1 MSTAPAEDNAP
12 KGAVLDVLDKKG
24 KATKTIPVQFNPA
37 SLRLTMSNN
46 VDGGTARGRQ
56 AQQYNGSS
64 STQLHVELEF
74 DTADEGTT
82 DAPVDVRTRTS
93 QIAQFVL
100 PGDKGS
106 KQAPPRVQFRWG
118 SIAVAGVMTN
128 LVEELDFFSADG
140 IPLRAKT
147 TIDIKEQDPK
157 FEALTA
163 GAGANPDSNA
173 QPAGESDPDAAGNG
187 PGSDSPPPTGPD
199 TRTADALDGESAADF
214 LARND
219 QPPEAWRAIAGLV
232 GDALSLAAGASIDF
246 SASLD
251 VGVGIGISAGFE
263 AELDVS
269 VGAQAG
275 LDTGSSS
282 GGVAAGFALAAAGGL
297 SAAIEQ
303 SAIDQTTAVANES
316 RAAFGTP
323 IAVSSGTSAAA
334 AQRPA
339 AQGTSAQ
346 LTPAPRPLPPRADPR
361 ATSYGR
367 GVPLRDR
374 VTPDASLPGAGGWTV
389 IAPLRPPEF
398 AVLIATTDCG
408 CGCSGTVVTQQPST
422 GATIAVATPAPAP
435 APAPQAIG
443 MWGRSRPRKGCCG

>member
-1 MSTAPAEDNAP
+1 MTTQPAEDNAP

-46 VDGGTARGRQ
+46 TDGGTARGRQ
-56 AQQYNGSS
+56 AQQYNGSG

-82 DAPVDVRTRTS
+82 EAPVDVRTRTT
-93 QIAQFVL
+93 QVAQFVL

-118 SIAVAGVMTN
+118 SIAVAGVMTS
-128 LVEELDFFSADG
+128 LVEELDFFSVDG
-140 IPLRAKT
+140 VPLRAKV
-147 TIDIKEQDPK
+147 TIDIKQQDPK
-157 FEALTA
+157 FEALEA
-163 GAGANPDSNA
+163 GAGANPDSGA
-173 QPAGESDPDAAGNG
+173 APAGESTDDATGNG
-187 PGSDSPPPTGPD
+187 PGTAPTEPPSGPD
-199 TRTADALDGESAADF
+199 ARTAEALDGESAADF

-232 GDALSLAAGASIDF
+232 GDALALAAGTSIDF

-251 VGVGIGISAGFE
+251 VGAGIGVSAGFE
-263 AELDVS
+263 AGLDVS
-269 VGAQAG
+269 TGAQAG
-275 LDTGSSS
+275 LDAGAAP
-282 GGVAAGFALAAAGGL
+282 GVSAGFALAAAGGL

-303 SAIDQTTAVANES
+303 TAIDETTAVANQS

-323 IAVSSGTSAAA
+323 VAIAGAGTAAPTSAA
-334 AQRPA
+334 
-339 AQGTSAQ
+339 Q
-346 LTPAPRPLPPRADPR
+346 LTAAPRPLPPRADPR

-389 IAPLRPPEF
+389 IAPLRPP
-398 AVLIATTDCG
+398 AYAATPVATGCG
-408 CGCSGTVVTQQPST
+408 CGCDNTSSTSRQPAAAGTSTVAAPSRQP
-422 GATIAVATPAPAP
+422 
-435 APAPQAIG
+435 IG

>member
-1 MSTAPAEDNAP
+1 MTTQPAEDKAP

-24 KATKTIPVQFNPA
+24 KPTKTIPVQFNPA

-46 VDGGTARGRQ
+46 TDGGIARGRQ
-56 AQQYNGSS
+56 AQQYNGSG

-82 DAPVDVRTRTS
+82 QAPVDVRTRTA
-93 QIAQFVL
+93 QVAQFVL

-118 SIAVAGVMTN
+118 SIAIAGVMTS

-140 IPLRAKT
+140 IPLRAKA
-147 TIDIKEQDPK
+147 TIDIKQQDPK
-157 FEALTA
+157 FEALAA
-163 GAGANPDSNA
+163 GAGANPDSGA
-173 QPAGESDPDAAGNG
+173 ETAGESTSDATGNG
-187 PGSDSPPPTGPD
+187 PGTTTTEPPSGPD
-199 TRTADALDGESAADF
+199 ARTAEALDGESAADF

-219 QPPEAWRAIAGLV
+219 QPPEAWRAVAGLV
-232 GDALSLAAGASIDF
+232 GDALSLAAGTSIDF

-251 VGVGIGISAGFE
+251 VGVGIGVSAGFE
-263 AELDVS
+263 AGLDVS

-275 LDTGSSS
+275 LDSASAQ
-282 GGVAAGFALAAAGGL
+282 GVSAGIALAAAGGL

-303 SAIDQTTAVANES
+303 TAIDQTTAVANET

-323 IAVSSGTSAAA
+323 VATLSVSAPSTSPATA
-334 AQRPA
+334 AQVRP
-339 AQGTSAQ
+339 SAQ
-346 LTPAPRPLPPRADPR
+346 QTPAPRPLPPRADPR

-389 IAPLRPPEF
+389 IAPLRAP
-398 AVLIATTDCG
+398 AYIAASTGTDCG
-408 CGCSGTVVTQQPST
+408 CGCGAASSAPKQPSSGSTSAVVTPLRQP
-422 GATIAVATPAPAP
+422 
-435 APAPQAIG
+435 IG
-443 MWGRSRPRKGCCG
+443 MWGRSQPRKRCCG

>member
-1 MSTAPAEDNAP
+1 MTTQPAEDKAP
-12 KGAVLDVLDKKG
+12 TGAVLDVLDKKG

-46 VDGGTARGRQ
+46 VDGGTSRGRQ
-56 AQQYNGSS
+56 AQQYNGSG

-82 DAPVDVRTRTS
+82 DAPVDVRTRTAEV
-93 QIAQFVL
+93 AQFVL
-100 PGDKGS
+100 PGGKGS

-118 SIAVAGVMTN
+118 SVAIAGVMTS

-140 IPLRAKT
+140 VPLRAKA
-147 TIDIKEQDPK
+147 TIDIKQQDPK
-157 FEALTA
+157 FEALAA
-163 GAGANPDSNA
+163 GAGANPDTGA
-173 QPAGESDPDAAGNG
+173 QAAGEPTSDATGNG
-187 PGSDSPPPTGPD
+187 PGTAGTERPSGPD
-199 TRTADALDGESAADF
+199 ARTAEALDGESAADF
-214 LARND
+214 LTRND

-232 GDALSLAAGASIDF
+232 GDALSLAAGTSIDF

-263 AELDVS
+263 AGLDVS

-275 LDTGSSS
+275 LDAAAAQ
-282 GGVAAGFALAAAGGL
+282 GVSAGFALAAAGGL

-303 SAIDQTTAVANES
+303 SAIEQATAVANQS

-323 IAVSSGTSAAA
+323 VTTPGVSTGTASPSVSAG
-334 AQRPA
+334 PA
-339 AQGTSAQ
+339 SRRTAAQ
-346 LTPAPRPLPPRADPR
+346 LTAAPRPLPPRADPR

-389 IAPLRPPEF
+389 IAPLRPPQY
-398 AVLIATTDCG
+398 AVPAVATDCG
-408 CGCSGTVVTQQPST
+408 CSCGGGNSGLRQQSAGSAAAVV
-422 GATIAVATPAPAP
+422 APARQP
-435 APAPQAIG
+435 IG